1 VLDQSATIQAYLA
14 ATAARQPTPGGGS
27 VAALTGAL
35 AVALA
40 EMAVNYSIGKK
51 DLAAYQSALKTT
63 LAELTRAR
71 GVLTVL
77 MAEDQ
82 DAFTVLSAARKMP
95 EGTPKRK
102 EIINAALA
110 ACISAPQAVA
120 ATALATLELCE
131 RILPAVNIHLL
142 SDLAIAADLATATV
156 RCAIYNVK
164 INLPQIADAGA
175 RASIDEETHH
185 TLVRTLAVIQRLS
198 PAIWKRQ
205 QGVRA

>member
-1 VLDQSATIQAYLA
+1 MLDQTATIQAYLA

-35 AVALA
+35 AAALA

-51 DLAAYQSALKTT
+51 DLADFQPQLKQAL
-63 LAELTRAR
+63 AQLTRAR
-71 GVLTVL
+71 LVLTEL

-82 DAFTVLSAARKMP
+82 DAFTVLSAARKLA
-95 EGTPKRK
+95 ENTPKRK
-102 EIINAALA
+102 EIIAAALA
-110 ACISAPQAVA
+110 ACIGAPQAVA

-131 RILPAVNIHLL
+131 QILPAVNPHLL

-164 INLPQIADAGA
+164 INLPDVPDAGA
-175 RASIDEETHH
+175 RATIDQETHH

-205 QGVRA
+205 QPGG